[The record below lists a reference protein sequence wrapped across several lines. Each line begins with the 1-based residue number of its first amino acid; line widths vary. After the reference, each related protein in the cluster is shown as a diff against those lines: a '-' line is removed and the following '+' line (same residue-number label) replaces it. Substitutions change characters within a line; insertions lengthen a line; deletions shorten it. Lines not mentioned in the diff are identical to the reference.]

1 MTTVVPGPNFVSDPR
16 GSLSQ
21 GAARHRKLLSR
32 LKSFFLILLFLNI
45 GAGNGLYANN
55 LEAEQA
61 PAAKGPER
69 GAWLAEQVENRDVG
83 KDSRTSIR
91 MKLFDKQ
98 GRARERALSLLTLRG
113 GAGRPV
119 PGDRTLV
126 RFSSP
131 ADIKGTGFLVFET
144 PNGDDERFLYLPSL
158 GRVRRIAGAETQE
171 SFVGSDFT
179 YEDIGGRELERYTY
193 TMLDENASWKAAD
206 GSAHSAYR
214 LESKQKDADAKFPR
228 VVTLVLKDSFVT
240 VHAEIFN
247 RRNEVQKIFD
257 ARKVEKTD
265 GYWTIL
271 AMQMTDQLAQTRTE
285 LLVESVE
292 YDNGLTADNFSR
304 RELERVT
311 TGSSGKAADRP

>member
-55 LEAEQA
+55 LEAVQA

-131 ADIKGTGFLVFET
+131 ADIKGTGFLVWET

-193 TMLDENASWKAAD
+193 VMLDENASWKAAD
-206 GSAHSAYR
+206 GSAHPAYR

-257 ARKVEKTD
+257 ARKVERTD

-271 AMQMTDQLAQTRTE
+271 EMQMTDQLAQTRTE